1 MNNRPFSNI
10 CTQSKLKFIF
20 RAGLRLFPVALT
32 AGLVFAQ
39 GLSGSSSHPGS
50 DQKRPPPLALSEAY
64 ALATARLGSATNRL
78 FCVSATCVEPPTFM
92 TTGWTFGFS
101 DTNGQIAK
109 VKVFFDKIV
118 YIDPRI
124 TEPLK

>member
-1 MNNRPFSNI
+1 MHNQSASDI
-10 CTQSKLKFIF
+10 CGPSSFQFLF
-20 RAGLRLFPVALT
+20 RNGLRLLLLALT

-50 DQKRPPPLALSEAY
+50 DPKRPPPLALPEAY
-64 ALATARLGSATNRL
+64 ALATARLGSATNRF

-101 DTNGQIAK
+101 DTTGQIAQ

>member
-1 MNNRPFSNI
+1 MNNPEPPSTRNYKRYDEAFKR
-10 CTQSKLKFIF
+10 QAVEHWL
-20 RAGLRLFPVALT
+20 
-32 AGLVFAQ
+32 
-39 GLSGSSSHPGS
+39 LSGKS
-50 DQKRPPPLALSEAY
+50 
-64 ALATARLGSATNRL
+64 ARLGSATNRL

-101 DTNGQIAK
+101 DTNGQIAQ
-109 VKVFFDKIV
+109 VKVFFDKNV